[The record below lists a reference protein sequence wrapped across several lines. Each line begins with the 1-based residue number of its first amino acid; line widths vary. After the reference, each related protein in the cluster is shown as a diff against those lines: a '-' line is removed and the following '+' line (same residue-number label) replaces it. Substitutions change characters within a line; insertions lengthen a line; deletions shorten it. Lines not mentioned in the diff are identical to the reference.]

1 MTGTSIAL
9 RREGHSDILR
19 GSLKDLAQVCR
30 FTSIHFH
37 FFLHTTSER
46 GILERDGILLRRYFG
61 SQSSFSG
68 PNISTTEG
76 RDLCHMSGKSKFI
89 FYWKNYLKCFI

>member
-46 GILERDGILLRRYFG
+46 GILERNGILL
-61 SQSSFSG
+61 
-68 PNISTTEG
+68 
-76 RDLCHMSGKSKFI
+76 
-89 FYWKNYLKCFI
+89 